1 MGKVGQII
9 GGILGIGGNFLGS
22 IANKKAQQKQ
32 FENEKALMGL
42 QANYN
47 KEQARYSQE
56 LAKEMWNYTNYHNQV
71 KQLKLAGLNPA
82 LIYGQGGGGG
92 ASTDGGEAQGVS
104 IGTSQAVM
112 MGLQAKAMEAEIA
125 KTMAETAKITTETEK
140 TGIDIGVSQAEQEL
154 KGALK
159 TQAEQNAILLGKK
172 GVLTEEE
179 IKQTN
184 ANWKLIYERLR
195 GVVMDNEIKEETK
208 QNQIDIVATQ
218 LINEQLKSALMVTE
232 GQMNEAQAKYM
243 VEQTLWIGYDAQT
256 RRMDQQARERYINE
270 EIKKIEKE
278 LEKMGVD
285 IKLSKQANLRE
296 WIYGG
301 VNAASGLVKAIID
314 ALPTSKIVKMITETT
329 KGVFTTESETV
340 TKKGK

>member
-1 MGKVGQII
+1 M
-9 GGILGIGGNFLGS
+9 
-22 IANKKAQQKQ
+22 
-32 FENEKALMGL
+32 
-42 QANYN
+42 
-47 KEQARYSQE
+47 
-56 LAKEMWNYTNYHNQV
+56 
-71 KQLKLAGLNPA
+71 
-82 LIYGQGGGGG
+82 
-92 ASTDGGEAQGVS
+92 
-104 IGTSQAVM
+104 GTSQAVM
-112 MGLQAKAMEAEIA
+112 MGLQAKAIEAEIA

-172 GVLTEEE
+172 GILTEEE

-301 VNAASGLVKAIID
+301 VNAASGLVKAIVD